1 MISGSPRRQRAE
13 LGLRYGIL
21 IAGAVVMVLPF
32 AYMLATS
39 FKPHAYIFEL
49 PPQFIPDEPT
59 IDNYRRA
66 WSSNQFDR
74 YFLNSLLVAAAT
86 TVVSVVVSAMMA
98 YAFARFRFP
107 GRRLLFGLLLIGL
120 MVPTIMIVI
129 PQFLLARTLG
139 VIDSLVGL
147 VLFYVATTVSLNT
160 FLLRGFF
167 EEIPDELEEAM
178 IVDGANAWRRFW
190 LLFLPLAKPAL
201 ATVAIF
207 SFLASWDEF
216 VWALTIIND
225 PDKRTLPIAI
235 ALFQGQHVTS
245 WGLVFA
251 ASTIAVVP
259 VVVVFLAFQRYF
271 VSGLTAGA
279 VKG

>member
-1 MISGSPRRQRAE
+1 MITGSRTQQRTE
-13 LGLRYGIL
+13 LGLRYVVL
-21 IAGAVVMVLPF
+21 IAGALLMVLPF

-39 FKPHAYIFEL
+39 FKPHAFVFEL
-49 PPQFIPDEPT
+49 PPQFIPEEPT
-59 IDNYRRA
+59 LDNYRRA
-66 WSSNQFDR
+66 WSSSQFDR

-86 TVVSVVVSAMMA
+86 TVISVIVSAMMA

-107 GRRLLFGLLLIGL
+107 GQRLLFGLLLIGL
-120 MVPTIMIVI
+120 MVPTIMIII
-129 PQFLLARTLG
+129 PQFLLAKTLG
-139 VIDSLVGL
+139 VIDSLTGL
-147 VLFYVATTVSLNT
+147 VLFYVATTLSLNT

-167 EEIPDELEEAM
+167 EEVPTELEEAM

-190 LLFLPLAKPAL
+190 MLFLPLAKPAL

-225 PDKRTLPIAI
+225 PDKQTLPIAI
-235 ALFQGQHVTS
+235 ALCQGQHVTS

-259 VVVVFLAFQRYF
+259 VVVVFLLFQRSF
-271 VSGLTAGA
+271 VSGLTTGA

>member
-1 MISGSPRRQRAE
+1 VITGSPARQRAE
-13 LGLRYGIL
+13 LGARYVVL
-21 IAGAVVMVLPF
+21 IAGAVLMVIPF

-39 FKPHAYIFEL
+39 FKPHAFIFEL
-49 PPQFIPDEPT
+49 PPDFIPNQPT
-59 IDNYRRA
+59 VDNYKNA

-74 YFLNSLLVAAAT
+74 YFMNSLIVAVAT
-86 TVVSVVVSAMMA
+86 TLISVFVSAMMA
-98 YAFARFRFP
+98 YAFARFRFV
-107 GRRLLFGLLLIGL
+107 GSRVLFGLLLIGL
-120 MVPTIMIVI
+120 MVPTIMIII
-129 PQFLLARTLG
+129 PQFILARSLG

-190 LLFLPLAKPAL
+190 LLFIPLAKPAL

-225 PDKRTLPIAI
+225 PNKQTLPIAI

-259 VVVVFLAFQRYF
+259 VVVVFLVFQRYF

>member
-1 MISGSPRRQRAE
+1 VITGNPTQQRAE
-13 LGLRYGIL
+13 LGLRYL
-21 IAGAVVMVLPF
+21 VLTLGALVMVLPF

-39 FKPHAYIFEL
+39 FKQHAYVFEL
-49 PPQFIPDEPT
+49 PPDFIPDQPT
-59 IDNYRRA
+59 VNNYKRA
-66 WSSNQFDR
+66 WTSNQFER
-74 YFLNSLLVAAAT
+74 YFLNSLIVATAT
-86 TVVSVVVSAMMA
+86 TAISVVVSAMMA
-98 YAFARFRFP
+98 YAFARFRFA
-107 GRRLLFGLLLIGL
+107 GQRLLFGLLLIGL
-120 MVPTIMIVI
+120 MVPTIMIII
-129 PQFLLARTLG
+129 PQFILAKALG

-147 VLFYVATTVSLNT
+147 VVFYVATTVSLNT

-190 LLFLPLAKPAL
+190 MLFLPLAKPAL

-225 PDKRTLPIAI
+225 PNKQTLPIAI
-235 ALFQGQHVTS
+235 ALFQGQYQTS

-259 VVVVFLAFQRYF
+259 VVVVFLLFQRYF

>member
-1 MISGSPRRQRAE
+1 MITGSRAQRRAE
-13 LGLRYGIL
+13 LGLRYLVL
-21 IAGAVVMVLPF
+21 IAGAIVMVVPF

-49 PPQFIPDEPT
+49 PPDFIPNEPT
-59 IDNYRRA
+59 VDNYKSA

-74 YFLNSLLVAAAT
+74 YFMNSLVVAVAT
-86 TVVSVVVSAMMA
+86 TAISVFVSAMMA
-98 YAFARFRFP
+98 YAFARFRFV
-107 GRRLLFGLLLIGL
+107 GSRLLFGLLLIGL
-120 MVPTIMIVI
+120 MVPTIMIII
-129 PQFLLARTLG
+129 PQFILAKSLG
-139 VIDSLVGL
+139 VIDSLAGL

-225 PDKRTLPIAI
+225 PNKQTLPIAI
-235 ALFQGQHVTS
+235 ALFQGAHVTS

-259 VVVVFLAFQRYF
+259 VVVVFLVFQRYF

>member
-1 MISGSPRRQRAE
+1 VIVGSPARRRTA
-13 LGLRYGIL
+13 LGARYAVL

-39 FKPHAYIFEL
+39 LKPHAFVFEL
-49 PPQFIPDEPT
+49 PPQFIPEDPT
-59 IDNYRRA
+59 LDNYKRA

-74 YFLNSLLVAAAT
+74 YFANSLLVAVAT
-86 TVVSVVVSAMMA
+86 TTLSVTASAMMA

-107 GRRLLFGLLLIGL
+107 GQRLLFGLLLVGL
-120 MVPTIMIVI
+120 MVPTIMIII
-129 PQFLLARTLG
+129 PQFVLAKTLG
-139 VIDSLVGL
+139 VIDSYLGL
-147 VLFYVATTVSLNT
+147 VLFYVASTLSLNT

-167 EEIPDELEEAM
+167 EEIPTELEEAM

-190 LLFLPLAKPAL
+190 MLFLPLAKPAL

-225 PDKRTLPIAI
+225 PDKQTLPIAI

-251 ASTIAVVP
+251 ASAIAVVP
-259 VVVVFLAFQRYF
+259 VVVVFLLFQRYF